1 MSFLLHRFFIFFCLS
16 LLGFGFFYIP
26 RIEAASLTISP
37 LSLSIEEG
45 QNVTLTIS
53 VSSPEQAMNA
63 LSGTISF
70 SKNIIE
76 VSSLSKTNSI
86 VSLWV
91 AEPSFS
97 NSAGTV
103 SFEGVVLNPGYQ
115 GSSGRVL
122 SLTFRAKTAGTATI
136 SFLNGSVL
144 ANDGQGTNIGQSLGS
159 ATISVTKKATGNE
172 APIASTPDVSG
183 TPLAPTIES
192 LTHPDPDGWYN
203 SSDATF
209 TWERSTGVTGVNI
222 LADQKPTTNPG
233 TSSDGIISSY
243 TYKGVKDGIW
253 YAHLR
258 FRNSAGWGAISHRR
272 FQIDTKKPEGLFI
285 ATTTPARE
293 TDPFITLNLSARDLL
308 SGIGTFHVSIDGGEE
323 VALSPTEKE
332 DTLFRAQF
340 RSGVVLP
347 GKHTVVIVAKDLA
360 GNSLTESVDV
370 TTTPLAPP
378 KITQY
383 EAEIS
388 SRKSFTARGETYPL
402 GEIDIFFKKEG
413 GDDVEK
419 KVRADGEGTFTV
431 STTLPTGVYSV
442 SFKVRLENGAESDPS
457 LPISVKVAPSSLAL
471 FGQNSLLV
479 LSLII
484 PLVALIF
491 LLSFLLWYSFQKLRN
506 MRGGVRR
513 AERATHHAFNLLR
526 KDIVRQIERLHGVSR
541 VRDLTKEE
549 QEVLTELSQN
559 LASAEDFI
567 EKEIIKLEEK

>member
-1 MSFLLHRFFIFFCLS
+1 MFFLLHRFFLFFCIS
-16 LLGFGFFYIP
+16 LFGFGFFYTP
-26 RIEAASLTISP
+26 NVEAASLTIAPVSV
-37 LSLSIEEG
+37 SVEEG
-45 QNVTLTIS
+45 QNVTLTVS
-53 VSSPEQAMNA
+53 VSSPTEAMNA
-63 LSGTISF
+63 LSGTITF
-70 SKNIIE
+70 SRNILE
-76 VSSLSKTNSI
+76 VISLSKTNSI

-115 GSSGRVL
+115 GSSGKVF
-122 SLTFRAKTAGTATI
+122 SISFKAKTAGTATV
-136 SFLNGSVL
+136 SFSSGSVL
-144 ANDGQGTNIGQSLGS
+144 ANDGAGTNISQSLGS

-172 APIASTPDVSG
+172 APVASTLDGSA
-183 TPLAPTIES
+183 TPLAPEIDS
-192 LTHPDPDGWYN
+192 LTHPDPDGWY
-203 SSDATF
+203 SISDATLS
-209 TWERSTGVTGVNI
+209 WERPRGITGVNI

-233 TSSDGIISSY
+233 TTSDGLISNY

-272 FQIDTKKPEGLFI
+272 FQIDTKKPEDLVI

-293 TDPFITLNLSARDLL
+293 TDPFITLDLSARDLL
-308 SGIGTFHVSIDGGEE
+308 SGIGTFHISIDGGEE
-323 VALSPTEKE
+323 VVLSPTEKE
-332 DTLFRAQF
+332 DTLFKAQF
-340 RSGVVLP
+340 RSGVIPP
-347 GKHTVVIVAKDLA
+347 GKHTIVIVAKDLA
-360 GNSLTESVDV
+360 GNSLTESIDV
-370 TTTPLAPP
+370 ATIPLLPP

-402 GEIDIFFKKEG
+402 GEIDVFFKKEG
-413 GDDVEK
+413 GDDIEK
-419 KVRADGEGTFTV
+419 KVRADGKGAFTV
-431 STTLPTGVYSV
+431 SATLPTGVYSV
-442 SFKVRLENGAESDPS
+442 SFKVRLENGAESDLS
-457 LPISVKVAPSSLAL
+457 LPISVKIAPSTLVL

-484 PLVALIF
+484 PLIALIF

-506 MRGGVRR
+506 VRGGARR

-541 VRDLTKEE
+541 MRDLTKEE
-549 QEVLTELSQN
+549 QDVLTELSQN